1 MKKMIAIGMA
11 LIAWTGVAGTVT
23 VEGKGCVT
31 RYPDGMKLK
40 FSLETVDKDMA
51 KSRMALAE
59 KRAKITTAMA
69 AAGVVDEE
77 VTDSNIRMNPEYHNE
92 DAEGNV
98 LSEYTG
104 KGKRVFGGYKHSMT
118 CDFKAKLDLE
128 RLENVYLSLVKTK
141 CVEDLRV
148 DFYLTDPKPVQDEAR
163 RLAVINARTVA
174 DELCKAASAT
184 LGEVKEINYNARS
197 YGANI
202 CFAEAKLDKVLCGED
217 DTPLFPGINVEDI
230 EISDEVLVK
239 WEIK

>member
-1 MKKMIAIGMA
+1 
-11 LIAWTGVAGTVT
+11 
-23 VEGKGCVT
+23 
-31 RYPDGMKLK
+31 
-40 FSLETVDKDMA
+40 
-51 KSRMALAE
+51 
-59 KRAKITTAMA
+59 
-69 AAGVVDEE
+69 
-77 VTDSNIRMNPEYHNE
+77 
-92 DAEGNV
+92 
-98 LSEYTG
+98 
-104 KGKRVFGGYKHSMT
+104 MT
-118 CDFKAKLDLE
+118 CDFMAKLDIE
-128 RLENVYLSLVKTK
+128 RLEKVYLSLVKSK

-184 LGEVKEINYNARS
+184 LGEVKEINYNARN

-202 CFAEAKLDKVLCGED
+202 CCAEAKLDKVLCGED